1 MNAFEDPIVA
11 EVHAAR
17 EAIFARCDYD
27 HTKFN
32 THMRKVSEQLKSEG
46 WTFTDR
52 PIVRTKP
59 QESFVVHEEPHAS
72 TES

>member
-1 MNAFEDPIVA
+1 MNVFEDPIVA
-11 EVHAAR
+11 EAHAAR
-17 EAIFARCDYD
+17 EAIFARCGYD

-32 THMRKVSEQLKSEG
+32 AHMREVSEQLKDEG

-59 QESFVVHEEPHAS
+59 QDSFIVREEPPAS
-72 TES
+72 AES